1 MRTLLLFP
9 PQAHPTQPYLCLPS
23 LVAFLRANGFPDT
36 HQRDLNLEAHEWF
49 LRKERLALARDR
61 VAAAFAV
68 HPTDAPLP
76 LPEMDRFRVLAEAH
90 ASADAVVEGID
101 QALHVLRHEEAFYDY
116 DRYLR
121 AVKLLDR
128 AFRLISAEHYPTA
141 LTPHNYTLP
150 HSIEK
155 EAEVLAAVFDEPA
168 NFFCE
173 YYRAK
178 ALPEIVAAKP
188 DLVGISLTYTSQVIP
203 GLALA
208 RMIKEALPNV
218 HVTVGGGLLAYIGE
232 KATKSGKVF
241 AAIDSAI
248 VLEGEGPLLELAKN
262 VAAGKAKPAEGVGN
276 AIWKDGE
283 KVVVNAPA
291 SPLSIDSLPTPEFDG
306 LPMERYYSPKLALPL
321 AITRG
326 CYWEKCAFCTLYKVI
341 GPGFRQRR
349 LDKVMDDIE
358 KVTARWKSDVIYFVV
373 EDMPPPVFKQ
383 LPVELAKRRLDIKWW
398 TDARLE
404 KNLFT
409 DELCKALYES
419 GCRRIA
425 FGFESASQRL
435 LDLMEKGTA
444 ISEAEGILRRLAKAG
459 ISNTLYTMIGF
470 PTETREEAQATLEW
484 LRTHKECV
492 DEVSLRIFY
501 VDHLSKVFEHPEAYG
516 VERILIDPEK
526 DLQVYYD
533 WIPARVGTTLPVV
546 RVQGQADGPD
556 HGHPE
561 PAGHAD
567 GGHAHGDPAHADH
580 AGHGGGCGAA
590 TTQVIDGGM
599 SRREARELF
608 FDFMKVLREEFPLFR
623 GDNLLLFELKSHYF
637 LYLCKYG
644 DLSFL
649 AGKSEVA
656 VAEAAPADFAAARLR
671 LPDGNRLVEMPYDLR
686 TIAEKLNE
694 AECAVLK
701 PRYQSGNF
709 KEKLFEEMAAQVPA
723 APPAKNFAVY
733 RARSSDLLHVGK
745 DAARLLAAC
754 DGSRATE
761 EIVAGFAPAQ
771 QEKVR
776 RFLGELLARGLL
788 TAAARGGSAARGGDR
803 ADGAA
808 TGGRPEARDFAV
820 AAGPE
825 ERVRVAE
832 ALHLHCKP
840 SGI

>member
-23 LVAFLRANGFPDT
+23 LLAWLRGNGFPDT

-49 LRKERLALARDR
+49 LNRDRLALARDR
-61 VAAAFAV
+61 VAAAFAA
-68 HPTDAPLP
+68 HPKDRPLR
-76 LPEMDRFRVLAEAH
+76 LPDMDRFRVLAEAH
-90 ASADAVVEGID
+90 ASADAVVDGID
-101 QALHVLRHEEAFYDY
+101 EALFVLRDREAFYDY

-128 AFRLISAEHYPTA
+128 AFRLVSAEHYPTS
-141 LTPHNYTLP
+141 LTPHNYTLSW
-150 HSIEK
+150 SIEK
-155 EAEVLAAVFDEPA
+155 ESDVLAAVFDEEA

-178 ALPEIVAAKP
+178 ALPEIVAMAP

-208 RMIKEALPNV
+208 RMIKQALPRT
-218 HVTVGGGLLAYIGE
+218 HVTIGGGLLAYIGE
-232 KATKSGKVF
+232 KATRSGKVF

-262 VAAGKAKPAEGVGN
+262 VAAGREKPAQGVGN
-276 AIWKDGE
+276 AIWKDGDR
-283 KVVVNAPA
+283 VVVEPPA
-291 SPLSIDSLPTPEFDG
+291 SPLSIESLPTPEFDG
-306 LPMERYYSPKLALPL
+306 LPMERYYSPQLALPL

-349 LDKVMDDIE
+349 LDQVMDDIE
-358 KVTARWKSDVIYFVV
+358 AVTKRWKSDVIYFVV
-373 EDMPPPVFKQ
+373 EDMPPPVFKA
-383 LPVELAKRRLDIKWW
+383 LPKALRERGLDIKWW

-409 DELCKALYES
+409 EELCRELHAS

-444 ISEAEGILRRLAKAG
+444 IDEAEGILRRLAAAG

-470 PTETREEAQATLEW
+470 PTETREEALQTLQW
-484 LRTHKECV
+484 LRDHRDCV

-501 VDHLSKVFEHPEAYG
+501 VDHLSKVFEHPGRYG
-516 VERILIDPEK
+516 VERILADPGK

-533 WIPARVGTTLPVV
+533 WVPARPGAALPVV
-546 RVQGQADGPD
+546 DAGRSANGVHGVNGAAEEHAGGCD
-556 HGHPE
+556 HG
-561 PAGHAD
+561 
-567 GGHAHGDPAHADH
+567 
-580 AGHGGGCGAA
+580 AA
-590 TTQVIDGGM
+590 AVVDGGM
-599 SRREARELF
+599 SRRDARELF
-608 FDFMKVLREEFPLFR
+608 FEFMKVLREEFPLFR

-637 LYLCKYG
+637 LYLCRYG

-649 AGKSEVA
+649 AGKHGVA
-656 VAEAAPADFAAARLR
+656 VGEAPPADLAGARLR
-671 LPDGNRLVEMPYDLR
+671 LPAGNRVVEMPYDLR

-709 KEKLFEEMAAQVPA
+709 KERLFEEMAEQVPA
-723 APPAKNFAVY
+723 APPAPCFAVY

-754 DGSRATE
+754 DGTRT
-761 EIVAGFAPAQ
+761 VAGIAAAYPEALRAKI
-771 QEKVR
+771 E
-776 RFLGELLARGLL
+776 RFLADLLQRGLL
-788 TAAARGGSAARGGDR
+788 TAGAVATASAREGAPSGAARDAAPAGAGARGGWSVAPAA
-803 ADGAA
+803 
-808 TGGRPEARDFAV
+808 
-820 AAGPE
+820 E

-840 SGI
+840 TAL

>member
-49 LRKERLALARDR
+49 LNRERLAVARDR
-61 VAAAFAV
+61 VAATFAA
-68 HPTDAPLP
+68 HPADRPLP
-76 LPEMDRFRVLAEAH
+76 LPEMDRFRVVAEAH
-90 ASADAVVEGID
+90 ASADSVVEGID
-101 QALHVLRHEEAFYDY
+101 EALFTLRHDEAFYDY

-128 AFRLISAEHYPTA
+128 AFRLISAEHYPTS
-141 LTPHNYTLP
+141 LTPHNYTLQ

-155 EAEVLAAVFDEPA
+155 EAEVLAAVFDEES

-173 YYRAK
+173 YYRQK
-178 ALPEIVAAKP
+178 ALPEIVAARP

-208 RMIKEALPNV
+208 RMIKQALPGC

-232 KATKSGKVF
+232 KATRSGKVF
-241 AAIDSAI
+241 AVIDSAI

-262 VAAGKAKPAEGVGN
+262 VAAGKERPAEGVGN

-283 KVVVNAPA
+283 NVVVNAPA

-306 LPMERYYSPKLALPL
+306 LPMDRYYSPKLALPL

-358 KVTARWKSDVIYFVV
+358 KVTKRWNSDVIYFVV

-383 LPVELAKRRLDIKWW
+383 LPVELKKRALDIKWW

-409 DELCKALYES
+409 DELCRALYES

-444 ISEAEGILRRLAKAG
+444 IDEAEGILARLARAG

-470 PTETREEAQATLEW
+470 PTETREEALQTLAW
-484 LRTHKECV
+484 LRAHKESV

-501 VDHLSKVFEHPEAYG
+501 VDHLSKVFEHPEQYG
-516 VERILIDPEK
+516 VERILLDPEK

-533 WIPARVGTTLPVV
+533 WIPARVGTTLPVMKV
-546 RVQGQADGPD
+546 RGQSHGAD

-561 PAGHAD
+561 AA
-567 GGHAHGDPAHADH
+567 
-580 AGHGGGCGAA
+580 GGCGDAGA

-644 DLSFL
+644 HLSFL
-649 AGKSEVA
+649 SGKSEVD
-656 VAEAAPADFAAARLR
+656 VAEVAPADLRAARLR
-671 LPDGNRLVEMPYDLR
+671 LPDGNRVVEMPYDLR

-694 AECAVLK
+694 AECSVLK

-709 KEKLFEEMAAQVPA
+709 KEKLFEEMASQVPA
-723 APPAKNFAVY
+723 APPARNFAVY

-754 DGSRATE
+754 DGQRV
-761 EIVAGFAPAQ
+761 VADVVADFAPAQ
-771 QEKVR
+771 QPKVE

-788 TAAARGGSAARGGDR
+788 TARPAVPTRHSGSAASSMSP
-803 ADGAA
+803 A
-808 TGGRPEARDFAV
+808 TTGSPGTTRDLTV
-820 AAGPE
+820 AAGAPE
-825 ERVRVAE
+825 PVRVAE
-832 ALHLHCKP
+832 TLHLHCKP
-840 SGI
+840 SAI

>member
-49 LRKERLALARDR
+49 MRRERLALARDR
-61 VAAAFAV
+61 VAAAFAA
-68 HPTDAPLP
+68 HPVDRPLP

-90 ASADAVVEGID
+90 ASADSVVEGID
-101 QALHVLRHEEAFYDY
+101 EALYTLRHDEAFYDY

-128 AFRLISAEHYPTA
+128 AFRLVSAEHYPTS
-141 LTPHNYTLP
+141 LTPHNYTLQ

-155 EAEVLAAVFDEPA
+155 EAEILAAVFDEKA

-173 YYRAK
+173 YYREK
-178 ALPEIVAAKP
+178 ALPEIVALKP

-208 RMIKEALPNV
+208 RMIKAALPDC

-232 KATKSGKVF
+232 KATRSGKVF

-262 VAAGKAKPAEGVGN
+262 VAAGKAQPAAGVGN
-276 AIWKDGE
+276 AIWKEGD
-283 KVVVNAPA
+283 KVVVNPPA

-306 LPMERYYSPKLALPL
+306 LPMARYWSPKLALPL

-341 GPGFRQRR
+341 GPGFRQRK
-349 LDKVMDDIE
+349 LDKVMDDIA
-358 KVTARWKSDVIYFVV
+358 KVTAQWKSDVIYFVV
-373 EDMPPPVFKQ
+373 EDMPPAVFKA
-383 LPVELAKRRLDIKWW
+383 LPGALKQRDLRVKWW

-404 KNLFT
+404 RNLFT
-409 DELCKALYES
+409 DELCRELHES

-444 ISEAEGILRRLAKAG
+444 IDEAAGILGRLADAG

-470 PTETREEAQATLEW
+470 PTETREEALETLAW
-484 LRTHKECV
+484 LRAHKECV

-501 VDHLSKVFEHPEAYG
+501 VDHLSKVFEHPQQYG
-516 VERILIDPEK
+516 VERILVDPEK

-533 WIPARVGTTLPVV
+533 WVPARAGTTLPVV
-546 RVQGQADGPD
+546 KVAGKEHGDD
-556 HGHPE
+556 HGH
-561 PAGHAD
+561 AHSD
-567 GGHAHGDPAHADH
+567 GGC
-580 AGHGGGCGAA
+580 AGV
-590 TTQVIDGGM
+590 TTQVVDGGM

-637 LYLCKYG
+637 LYLCRYG
-644 DLSFL
+644 ELSFL
-649 AGKSEVA
+649 EGKSQVD
-656 VAEAAPADFAAARLR
+656 VAEPVPADLRGARLR
-671 LPDGNRLVEMPYDLR
+671 LPDGNRVVDLPFDLR

-709 KEKLFEEMAAQVPA
+709 KERLFEEMAGQVPA
-723 APPAKNFAVY
+723 APPLPNSVVY
-733 RARSSDLLHVGK
+733 RARSSDLLHVGR
-745 DAARLLAAC
+745 DAARLLRAC
-754 DGSRATE
+754 DGQRT
-761 EIVAGFAPAQ
+761 VAEVVAAFPPALQ
-771 QEKVR
+771 GKVEK
-776 RFLGELLARGLL
+776 FLGELLTRGLL
-788 TAAARGGSAARGGDR
+788 TARQAVGRDAPPPAGRGPVAREPRLAREPAPAGSALTVT
-803 ADGAA
+803 GAA
-808 TGGRPEARDFAV
+808 PE
-820 AAGPE
+820 P
-825 ERVRVAE
+825 VRVAE
-832 ALHLHCKP
+832 TLHLYCKP
-840 SGI
+840 SAI

>member
-23 LVAFLRANGFPDT
+23 LVAWLRANGFPDT

-49 LRKERLALARDR
+49 LAKGRLAVARDR
-61 VAAAFAV
+61 VAAAFAA
-68 HPTDAPLP
+68 HPGDRPLP
-76 LPEMDRFRVLAEAH
+76 LAEMDRFRVLAEAH

-101 QALHVLRHEEAFYDY
+101 DALATLRNEESFYDY

-128 AFRLISAEHYPTA
+128 AFRLVSAEHYPTS
-141 LTPHNYTLP
+141 LTPHNYTLSW
-150 HSIEK
+150 SIEK
-155 EAEVLAAVFDEPA
+155 EAEVLAAVFDEKA

-173 YYRAK
+173 YFREK
-178 ALPEIVAAKP
+178 ALPEIVAMAP

-208 RMIKEALPNV
+208 RMIKQALPKC
-218 HVTVGGGLLAYIGE
+218 HVTVGGGLLAYLGE
-232 KATKSGKVF
+232 KATRSGKVF

-262 VAAGKAKPAEGVGN
+262 VAAGKAEPADGVGN
-276 AIWKDGE
+276 AIWKRGDA
-283 KVVVNAPA
+283 VVVNPPA

-306 LPMERYYSPKLALPL
+306 LPMERYWSPRLALPL

-358 KVTARWKSDVIYFVV
+358 AVTARWKSDVIYFVV
-373 EDMPPPVFKQ
+373 EDMPPPVFKA
-383 LPVELAKRRLDIKWW
+383 LPGALKARGLSIQWW

-404 KNLFT
+404 RNLFT
-409 DELCKALYES
+409 DELCRELHES

-444 ISEAEGILRRLAKAG
+444 IDEAEGILRRLAKAG

-470 PTETREEAQATLEW
+470 PTETREEALQTLEW
-484 LRTHKECV
+484 LRSHRDCV

-501 VDHLSKVFEHPEAYG
+501 VDHLSKVYEHPDRYG
-516 VERILIDPEK
+516 VERILVDPEK

-533 WIPARVGTTLPVV
+533 WIPARAGTTLPVV
-546 RVQGQADGPD
+546 TY
-556 HGHPE
+556 
-561 PAGHAD
+561 
-567 GGHAHGDPAHADH
+567 H
-580 AGHGGGCGAA
+580 AGSCEPGCDHQ
-590 TTQVIDGGM
+590 TKQVVDGGM
-599 SRREARELF
+599 SRREARSLF

-637 LYLCKYG
+637 LYLRKYG

-649 AGKSEVA
+649 EGKSEVA
-656 VAEAAPADFAAARLR
+656 VAEASPADLRGARLR
-671 LPDGNRLVEMPYDLR
+671 LPEGNKLVEMPYDLR
-686 TIAEKLNE
+686 TIALKLNE

-709 KEKLFEEMAAQVPA
+709 KEKLFEEMAGQVEAAQPQ
-723 APPAKNFAVY
+723 PNFAVY

-754 DGSRATE
+754 DGGRSVA

-771 QEKVR
+771 QPKVE
-776 RFLGELLARGLL
+776 RFLGELLSRGLL
-788 TAAARGGSAARGGDR
+788 TARPAGAAAPKSGAAGKAARGGG
-803 ADGAA
+803 
-808 TGGRPEARDFAV
+808 TARDLEV
-820 AAGPE
+820 AAAAGDD
-825 ERVRVAE
+825 VRVAE

-840 SGI
+840 SAI

>member
-1 MRTLLLFP
+1 MRTLLVFP
-9 PQAHPTQPYLCLPS
+9 PQAHPTQPYLSLPS
-23 LVAFLRANGFPDT
+23 LVAFLRANGFPDS
-36 HQRDLNLEAHEWF
+36 HQRDLNLESHEWF
-49 LRKERLALARDR
+49 LRRERLELSRDR
-61 VAAAFAV
+61 VAAAFAAFPV
-68 HPTDAPLP
+68 DQPLP
-76 LPEMDRFRVLAEAH
+76 LPDMDRFRVLAEAH
-90 ASADAVVEGID
+90 ASAAAVVEGID
-101 QALHVLRHEEAFYDY
+101 DALTTLRTEELFYDY

-141 LTPHNYTLP
+141 LTPHNYTLQ

-155 EAEVLAAVFDEPA
+155 ESEVLAAVFDEKA

-173 YYRAK
+173 YYREK
-178 ALPEIVAAKP
+178 ALPEILALKP

-208 RMIKEALPNV
+208 RMIKEVAPHI

-232 KATKSGKVF
+232 KMTRSGNVF

-262 VAAGKAKPAEGVGN
+262 VAAGKPHAAEGVGN
-276 AIWKDGE
+276 AIWKHGNQ
-283 KVVVNAPA
+283 VVVNPPA
-291 SPLSIDSLPTPEFDG
+291 SPLSIDLLPTPEFDG
-306 LPMERYYSPKLALPL
+306 LPMERYLSPKLALPL

-358 KVTARWKSDVIYFVV
+358 KVTKLWKSDVIYFVV
-373 EDMPPPVFKQ
+373 EDMPPVVFKA
-383 LPVELAKRRLDIKWW
+383 LPKELAKRGLDIQWW

-409 DELCKALYES
+409 DELCRDLYAS

-444 ISEAEGILRRLAKAG
+444 IDQAEGILRRLAQAG

-470 PTETREEAQATLEW
+470 PTETTAEARQTLQW
-484 LRTHKECV
+484 LRNHKECV

-501 VDHLSKVFEHPEAYG
+501 IDHLSKVFEQPAVYG
-516 VERILIDPEK
+516 VERILIDPAK

-533 WIPARVGTTLPVV
+533 WIPASGRAALPVLAASDAH
-546 RVQGQADGPD
+546 GHD
-556 HGHPE
+556 HG
-561 PAGHAD
+561 D
-567 GGHAHGDPAHADH
+567 GHGDDCASHLTPA
-580 AGHGGGCGAA
+580 
-590 TTQVIDGGM
+590 TPVDGGM

-608 FDFMKVLREEFPLFR
+608 FEFMKALREEFPLFR

-644 DLSFL
+644 NLSFL
-649 AGKSEVA
+649 DGKSQVA
-656 VAEAAPADFAAARLR
+656 VAEAPPADLRAARLR
-671 LPDGNRLVEMPYDLR
+671 QPDGNRLVEMPFDLR
-686 TIAEKLNE
+686 TIADKLNA

-709 KEKLFEEMAAQVPA
+709 KEKLFEEMGAHVPA
-723 APPAKNFAVY
+723 APPSSNFAVY

-745 DAARLLAAC
+745 DAARLITQC
-754 DGSRATE
+754 DGTRTVA
-761 EIVAGFAPAQ
+761 EIVAGFHAVQ
-771 QEKVR
+771 QPKVEK
-776 RFLGELLARGLL
+776 FLADLLTRGLV
-788 TAAARGGSAARGGDR
+788 TARSRGRVQGGTEPDR
-803 ADGAA
+803 AAVVPAA
-808 TGGRPEARDFAV
+808 SGRSADARELAV
-820 AAGPE
+820 AAASE
-825 ERVRVAE
+825 DRVRVAE
-832 ALHLHCKP
+832 TMHLYCKP
-840 SGI
+840 SAI

>member
-61 VAAAFAV
+61 VAAAFAA

-101 QALHVLRHEEAFYDY
+101 EALHVLRNEEAFYDY

-155 EAEVLAAVFDEPA
+155 EREVLAAVFDEEA

-173 YYRAK
+173 YYREK
-178 ALPEIVAAKP
+178 ALPEIVATKP

-208 RMIKEALPNV
+208 RMIKEALPGV

-232 KATKSGKVF
+232 KATRSGNVF

-262 VAAGKAKPAEGVGN
+262 VAAGKAKPADGVGN
-276 AIWKDGE
+276 AIWKDGDR
-283 KVVVNAPA
+283 VVVNAPA

-358 KVTARWKSDVIYFVV
+358 KVTRLWKSDVIYFVV

-383 LPVELAKRRLDIKWW
+383 LPVELKKRELSIQWW

-409 DELCKALYES
+409 DELCAALYES

-470 PTETREEAQATLEW
+470 PTETSDEARQTLEW
-484 LRTHKECV
+484 LRAHKDCV

-501 VDHLSKVFEHPEAYG
+501 VDHLSKVFEHPETYG

-533 WIPARVGTTLPVV
+533 WVPARVGPTLPVV
-546 RVQGQADGPD
+546 KVVGQTDGPD

-561 PAGHAD
+561 AVAAGQ
-567 GGHAHGDPAHADH
+567 AHGDGEGHA
-580 AGHGGGCGAA
+580 GGCGNHA

-599 SRREARELF
+599 SRREARSLF

-656 VAEAAPADFAAARLR
+656 VAEAVPADLASAHLR
-671 LPDGNRLVEMPYDLR
+671 LPAGNRVVEMPYDLR

-709 KEKLFEEMAAQVPA
+709 KEKLFEEMAVQVPA

-754 DGSRATE
+754 DGTRSVAG
-761 EIVAGFAPAQ
+761 IVADYPPALQ
-771 QEKVR
+771 DKVR
-776 RFLGELLARGLL
+776 RFLGDLLSRGLL
-788 TAAARGGSAARGGDR
+788 TAAPRGATEARGGAEFEAAVARVGE
-803 ADGAA
+803 
-808 TGGRPEARDFAV
+808 GRPGARDLAV
-820 AAGPE
+820 AAGSE

>member
-36 HQRDLNLEAHEWF
+36 QQRDLNLEAHEWF
-49 LRKERLALARDR
+49 MRRERLALARDR
-61 VAAAFAV
+61 VAAAFAA
-68 HPTDAPLP
+68 HPVDRPLP

-90 ASADAVVEGID
+90 ASADSVVEGID
-101 QALHVLRHEEAFYDY
+101 EALFTLRNEEAFYDY

-128 AFRLISAEHYPTA
+128 AFRLISAEHYPTS
-141 LTPHNYTLP
+141 LTPHNYTLQ

-155 EAEVLAAVFDEPA
+155 EAEVLAAVFDEEA

-173 YYRAK
+173 YYREK
-178 ALPEIVAAKP
+178 ALPEIVALKP

-208 RMIKEALPNV
+208 RMIKAALPDC

-232 KATKSGKVF
+232 KATRSGKVF

-262 VAAGKAKPAEGVGN
+262 VAARKAKPAEGVGN

-283 KVVVNAPA
+283 KVVVNPPA

-306 LPMERYYSPKLALPL
+306 LPMARYWSPKLALPL

-358 KVTARWKSDVIYFVV
+358 KVTQQWKSDVIYFVV

-383 LPVELAKRRLDIKWW
+383 LPVELKKRDLRIRWW

-409 DELCKALYES
+409 DELCAALHES

-444 ISEAEGILRRLAKAG
+444 ITEAEGILRRLAKAG

-470 PTETREEAQATLEW
+470 PTETSDEARQTLEW
-484 LRTHKECV
+484 LRAHKDCV

-501 VDHLSKVFEHPEAYG
+501 VDHLSKVFEHPETYG

-546 RVQGQADGPD
+546 KVVGQTDGPD
-556 HGHPE
+556 HGHP
-561 PAGHAD
+561 AAVAA
-567 GGHAHGDPAHADH
+567 GHAHGDGEGQA
-580 AGHGGGCGAA
+580 GGCGSHA

-599 SRREARELF
+599 SRREARSLF

-649 AGKSEVA
+649 DGKSEVA
-656 VAEAAPADFAAARLR
+656 VAEAAPADLASARLR
-671 LPDGNRLVEMPYDLR
+671 LPAGNRVVEMPYDLR

-709 KEKLFEEMAAQVPA
+709 KEKLFEEMAGQVPA
-723 APPAKNFAVY
+723 APPLPNSVVY
-733 RARSSDLLHVGK
+733 RARSSDLLHVGR
-745 DAARLLAAC
+745 DAARLLRAC
-754 DGSRATE
+754 DGRRTVA
-761 EIVAGFAPAQ
+761 EIVGEFAPAMQ
-771 QEKVR
+771 PKVEK
-776 RFLGELLARGLL
+776 FLGELLTRGLL
-788 TAAARGGSAARGGDR
+788 TALP
-803 ADGAA
+803 A
-808 TGGRPEARDFAV
+808 TCR
-820 AAGPE
+820 
-825 ERVRVAE
+825 
-832 ALHLHCKP
+832 
-840 SGI
+840 ST